1 MPCSELHEDTSDDMS
16 NAPSYPEYTAKRAER
31 EIKVGLVTRP
41 ADGFEAAAAAAAT
54 AATAAAGDGAVGCGG
69 AAA

>member
-31 EIKVGLVTRP
+31 EMNQLSLSQDFLKGWYFSDAFFKLWLLSFAFSRNRKV
-41 ADGFEAAAAAAAT
+41 
-54 AATAAAGDGAVGCGG
+54 
-69 AAA
+69 